1 MARLKKKKKTGLKR
15 SKKSAS
21 VQRKALKDPQK
32 TWRMTAQ
39 VHFKH
44 KSESPQSLLQNKN
57 KLSGGS
63 GLLYSTVDIRYKN
76 LETRVAKVCT
86 QYIHTQKK
94 KKQKDCT
101 VRLKSA
107 FAIDILDAS

>member
-32 TWRMTAQ
+32 TWRMIAQ
-39 VHFKH
+39 DHFKH
-44 KSESPQSLLQNKN
+44 KSESPQSLLQSKN

-76 LETRVAKVCT
+76 LETRVAKVYT
-86 QYIHTQKK
+86 QYIHTKK
-94 KKQKDCT
+94 RNKKI
-101 VRLKSA
+101 VL
-107 FAIDILDAS
+107 

>member
-1 MARLKKKKKTGLKR
+1 
-15 SKKSAS
+15 
-21 VQRKALKDPQK
+21 
-32 TWRMTAQ
+32 MTAQ
-39 VHFKH
+39 DHFKH